1 MSASCAILKPASRQT
16 NRYTHL
22 VLYDC
27 LLLSL
32 LFLLYCYQSYFGFI
46 IIVIT
51 IIAVGVLECK
61 DTPVEEIMVSM
72 DRVYMLSSDAKLDQ
86 RTMSE
91 MMGEGHSRIPVYD
104 QSRHNIRGI
113 LLVKQ
118 LIVLSPDDAR
128 PVNSLVAR
136 LPLFVG
142 TSTGL
147 LEMLALFQKQHS
159 HFAVVCNR
167 PDAVSK
173 AIRDGKPIPPHIH
186 MAGIVTIEDVVE
198 RILKSEILDETDD
211 TDGIR
216 NRLKIANR
224 ISRLKQLVEIEKKKS
239 QPKLEVTTG
248 PEAST
253 SSTTPLL
260 SSDASSLAQGR
271 EGTAGSTV
279 SGYGSLN

>member
-1 MSASCAILKPASRQT
+1 M
-16 NRYTHL
+16 YTCNL
-22 VLYDC
+22 C
-27 LLLSL
+27 
-32 LFLLYCYQSYFGFI
+32 
-46 IIVIT
+46 T
-51 IIAVGVLECK
+51 GVLECK
-61 DTPVEEIMVSM
+61 DTPVTDIMVSM
-72 DRVYMLSSDAKLDQ
+72 DRVYMLSYDAKLNQ
-86 RTMSE
+86 ETMSE

-128 PVNSLVAR
+128 PVNTLVAR
-136 LPLFVG
+136 LPLFV
-142 TSTGL
+142 SMNTGL
-147 LEMLALFQKQHS
+147 LEMLAKFQKQHS

-167 PDAVSK
+167 PDAVVK

-224 ISRLKQLVEIEKKKS
+224 ISRLKQLVAIEKKKS
-239 QPKLEVTTG
+239 SSTLEVTTG
-248 PEAST
+248 PEASSTT
-253 SSTTPLL
+253 SSTTTPLL
-260 SSDASSLAQGR
+260 SSDISSSSFQGKNTH
-271 EGTAGSTV
+271 GMSSV
-279 SGYGSLN
+279 SGYGSVN